1 MISTHRRRAFG
12 FTWLAALTMTVLAA
26 SPLLAIFH
34 QISSRHAVCEHGEL
48 VESGHSGISTD
59 RWAGVSGEWARG
71 ASDGVPEPMVR
82 PASDAVTHGHSHCS
96 LGTLARSNV
105 GLVACAEV
113 VTAALES
120 VIDGEHRGE
129 IAFIRTVLLTAPKT
143 SPPRVAS

>member
-1 MISTHRRRAFG
+1 
-12 FTWLAALTMTVLAA
+12 MTVLAA

-59 RWAGVSGEWARG
+59 GWASASGEWARG
-71 ASDGVPEPMVR
+71 ASDGAPESNIR
-82 PASDAVTHGHSHCS
+82 PASDGVIHGHSHCS
-96 LGTLARSNV
+96 LGTLVRNNV

-113 VTAALES
+113 ITAPLES
-120 VIDGEHRGE
+120 VIVSEHGGE
-129 IAFIRTVLLTAPKT
+129 IALVRAILLAAPKT